1 LENKK
6 FISNPFFA
14 YVLVYSFVFLLYI
27 LPFSNLYP
35 SIEIDFFV
43 FFVVTILFSLFL
55 YKYFKINNYIE
66 EKVDSFSNCK
76 IKYVMIL
83 FFILYTLDFIY
94 MGAIPLFS
102 PADIEGY
109 RGYDGIPV
117 LHVLIITGNAFF
129 SNIIFEKYA
138 ISKKK
143 IFLLIWIIS
152 LIPYVLIFTRGSI
165 VVSCIS
171 AVLIFFSYNVLK
183 KKYILFTIFI
193 GIFVLY
199 VFGVAGNIR
208 LNQQLYGES
217 INDSETILTFGQA
230 TEEFQESLIPKEFF
244 WGYIYIS
251 SPLANLQN
259 IINQRPNI
267 ELDTNNI
274 EMLVITE
281 YLPDTISKRILE
293 YMNIDSGEL
302 EPPLITHAFNV
313 STFYAGSAN
322 ILGLFG
328 MILIYL
334 YYIILSIVY
343 CSLLM
348 RNNKYKIIGI
358 VTFTT
363 LVYLSI
369 FSNVFAFSG
378 WSFQLLYPLIFG
390 YKWKI

>member
-1 LENKK
+1 MKERKS
-6 FISNPFFA
+6 ISNPFFA
-14 YVLVYSFVFLLYI
+14 YALVYSFVFALYI
-27 LPFSNLYP
+27 LPFSDLYP
-35 SIEIDFFV
+35 NIEIDFFI
-43 FFVVTILFSLFL
+43 FFVVTILFSLFF
-55 YKYFKINNYIE
+55 YRYFKLDNYVEKKTDYFIIN
-66 EKVDSFSNCK
+66 K
-76 IKYVMIL
+76 IKYLMFL
-83 FFILYTLDFIY
+83 FFILYGLDFMY

-109 RGYDGIPV
+109 RGYDGIPI

-152 LIPYVLIFTRGSI
+152 LIPYILIFTRGSI

-183 KKYILFTIFI
+183 KKYIIFTLII
-193 GIFVLY
+193 GIFILY
-199 VFGVAGNIR
+199 IFGVAGNIR

-230 TEEFQESLIPKEFF
+230 TEEFQDSIIPEEFF

-259 IINQRPNI
+259 IINQRPNVNLDVDNI
-267 ELDTNNI
+267 ELLI
-274 EMLVITE
+274 ITE
-281 YLPDTISKRILE
+281 YLPDTMSKRILE
-293 YMNIDSGEL
+293 YMDIDNEAL
-302 EPPLITHAFNV
+302 APPLITHAFNV
-313 STFYAGSAN
+313 CTFYAGSAN
-322 ILGLFG
+322 ILGIFG
-328 MILIYL
+328 LVLMYL
-334 YYIILSIVY
+334 YYIILSIIY

-348 RNNKYKIIGI
+348 KNNKYKIIGI

-390 YKWKI
+390 YRWKL